1 MRIIM
6 RNNRIRQNS
15 GGACHRFIKGG
26 IKLKRFISVFFSCL
40 LLLTPLFAG
49 MSMVKAQGST
59 VSLDPALVL
68 ALVDANE
75 PLQVI
80 VTFEGNEA
88 PSTSQLDL
96 LKSLGI
102 KTGVTMKTLPIAGI
116 LATKVQIQ
124 ELASK
129 PGIKSLYL
137 NKKLEYYNYD
147 ATALTGVDKARTDA
161 AMQKANGGFP
171 LSGKG
176 VGVVVNDSGVDG
188 THKDIELG
196 KNLVQN
202 VMASTN
208 LNSLEPSL
216 LPVTYLENVANTDTN
231 SGHGTH
237 VAGTVGGTGAMS
249 SGKYEGV
256 APGADLIGYGSG
268 AALFVL
274 DGIGGFDYAIANQA
288 RYNIR
293 VITNSWGSSGDFDH
307 NDPINIASKAAYD
320 RGITVLFAAGNEG
333 PGENTHNPYAKAP
346 WVISIGAGEK
356 DGSLADFSSRGTKG
370 VGGTFEMD
378 GKEWTWEDRPTVV
391 APGVDIISTRVLAPV
406 SSLALTADAE
416 LIEPAYLP
424 FYTSMS
430 GTSMATPHAAGI
442 VALMLEANPAL
453 SPDEIKQ
460 VFQDTATNMPGY
472 ETWEVGAGYINA
484 YAALDAVMFGT
495 KYGSTVNAYQTFN
508 SNAQSTVE
516 RVPFQVEYNP
526 VALSSNQYSFEV
538 GSGLSQLTARV
549 DGAGLIGQTGN
560 PINLVLIAPDGTEYS
575 SGVSLL
581 FPLYYDRTVSVNSP
595 LAGEWKAEVRGL
607 KGNELNPIGV
617 GLPETVL
624 GTLSFSKVSG
634 FTGLNDIA
642 GHPAADTIKMAVN
655 ERLLDGYS
663 DGTFKPDQYLL
674 RKDLAKY
681 LVMGNGIRQAKGL
694 GSFKDIS
701 LAEAPFVHAVLAK
714 GASIRNHSQTENGVM
729 MLKSD
734 GSFGAN
740 DAVTRAELAY
750 SLVQAL
756 GLQQEAMGFS
766 GNVTVLYK
774 DVRVP
779 LKDATNIPSHL
790 KGYVQ
795 LALDLNILNATFSVK
810 QGPYDLQP
818 TLEAVFQPEK
828 KVTRGDY
835 AVAVTRYYQAWF
847 N

>member
-1 MRIIM
+1 
-6 RNNRIRQNS
+6 
-15 GGACHRFIKGG
+15 
-26 IKLKRFISVFFSCL
+26 LKRFWAVLFSCL

-49 MSMVKAQGST
+49 ISMVNAQSPLT
-59 VSLDPALVL
+59 S
-68 ALVDANE
+68 VDAELVAAFENSLE
-75 PLQVI
+75 PQQVI
-80 VTFEGNEA
+80 VTFDGSGA
-88 PSTSQLDL
+88 PNSDQLAV

-102 KTGVTMKTLPIAGI
+102 KTGVSMKTLPIAGVI
-116 LATKVQIQ
+116 ATRDQIQ
-124 ELASK
+124 ALASK
-129 PGIKSLYL
+129 PGIKSIYL

-147 ATALTGVDKARTDA
+147 ATALTGVDKARTDS

-188 THKDIELG
+188 THKDIEFG
-196 KNLVQN
+196 ENLVEN
-202 VMASTN
+202 VMGSTN
-208 LNSLEPSL
+208 LNALEPSL
-216 LPVTYLENVANTDTN
+216 LPVTYIEGVANTDTN

-249 SGKYEGV
+249 GGKYEGV

-293 VITNSWGSSGDFDH
+293 VITNSWGSSGGFDP
-307 NDPINIASKAAYD
+307 NDPINLASKAAYD

-356 DGSLADFSSRGTKG
+356 DGSLADFSSRGTKS

-378 GKEWTWEDRPTVV
+378 GKVWTWEDRPTVV

-406 SSLALTADAE
+406 SSLAIQADAE

-430 GTSMATPHAAGI
+430 GTSMATPHTAGI
-442 VALMLEANPAL
+442 VALLLEAKPEL
-453 SPDEIKQ
+453 SPDDIKQ

-484 YAALDAVMFGT
+484 YAAIDAVMFGT
-495 KYGSTVNAYQTFN
+495 KYGSTVNANQTFH
-508 SNAQSTVE
+508 SNAESTVDRMAFE
-516 RVPFQVEYNP
+516 VDYNP
-526 VALSSNQYSFEV
+526 VALSSSQYTFEV
-538 GSGLSQLTARV
+538 SSGLSQLTARV
-549 DGAGLIGQTGN
+549 DGAGLLGQTGN

-595 LAGEWKAEVRGL
+595 STGVWKAEIRGL
-607 KGNELNPIGV
+607 RGDPVNPVGV
-617 GLPETVL
+617 SLPETVL

-634 FTGLNDIA
+634 FSGLNDIA
-642 GHPAADTIKMAVN
+642 GHPAAEAIKMAVN
-655 ERLLDGYS
+655 ERLVDGYS
-663 DGTFKPDQYLL
+663 DGTFKPGQNLL

-681 LVMGNGIRQAKGL
+681 LVMGTGVRQAKTAATLSGVN
-694 GSFKDIS
+694 GADV
-701 LAEAPFVHAVLAK
+701 PFVQAVLAK
-714 GASIRNHSQTENGVM
+714 GATIRDHSQTDNGVM
-729 MLKSD
+729 LLKSD
-734 GSFGAN
+734 GTFGS
-740 DAVTRAELAY
+740 DSAVTRAELAY

-756 GLQQEAMGFS
+756 GLQAEAQAFS
-766 GNVTVLYK
+766 GDVTVQYL
-774 DVRVP
+774 DSRILV
-779 LKDATNIPSHL
+779 KDASIIPAHL

-795 LALDLNILNATFSVK
+795 LALNLNILNVTFSVK

-818 TLEAVFQPEK
+818 TVEAVFSPAK
-828 KVTRGDY
+828 NVTRGDF
-835 AVAVTRYYQAWF
+835 AVAVTRSYQAWF
-847 N
+847 Q

>member
-1 MRIIM
+1 MAI
-6 RNNRIRQNS
+6 
-15 GGACHRFIKGG
+15 
-26 IKLKRFISVFFSCL
+26 FFSTL

-49 MSMVKAQGST
+49 MSMVNAQSPTAT
-59 VSLDPALVL
+59 VDTELLVALEKTL
-68 ALVDANE
+68 A
-75 PLQVI
+75 PQQVI
-80 VTFEGNEA
+80 VTFDGNKA
-88 PSTSQLDL
+88 PTSSQLEL

-102 KTGVTMKTLPIAGI
+102 KTGVTMKTLPIAGV
-116 LATKVQIQ
+116 LATKGQVKA
-124 ELASK
+124 LAST

-147 ATALTGVDKARTDA
+147 ATALTGVDKARTDS
-161 AMQKANGGFP
+161 MLQKANGGFP

-188 THKDIELG
+188 THKDIEFG

-208 LNSLEPSL
+208 LNALEPSL
-216 LPVTYLENVANTDTN
+216 LPVTYLENVVNTDTN

-249 SGKYEGV
+249 GGKYEGV
-256 APGADLIGYGSG
+256 APGANLIGYGSG

-293 VITNSWGSSGDFDH
+293 VITNSWGSSGDFDP
-307 NDPINIASKAAYD
+307 NNPINVASKEAYD

-378 GKEWTWEDRPTVV
+378 GKVWTWEDRPTVV
-391 APGVDIISTRVLAPV
+391 APGVDIISTRVLGPV
-406 SSLALTADAE
+406 SSLAIQADAE

-442 VALMLEANPAL
+442 VALLLEAKPEL

-460 VFQDTATNMPGY
+460 VLQDTATNMPGY
-472 ETWEVGAGYINA
+472 ETWEVGTGYINA
-484 YAALDAVMFGT
+484 YAAIESVMFGT
-495 KYGSTVNAYQTFN
+495 KYGATVNANQTFH
-508 SNAQSTVE
+508 SNADSTVD
-516 RVPFQVEYNP
+516 RIPFQVVYNP
-526 VALSSNQYSFEV
+526 VTLSSNQYSFEV
-538 GSGLSQLTARV
+538 SSGLSQLTARV
-549 DGAGLIGQTGN
+549 DGAGLLGQTGN

-595 LAGEWKAEVRGL
+595 TAGVWKAEIRGL
-607 KGNELNPIGV
+607 KGNELNPV
-617 GLPETVL
+617 GLAFPETVN
-624 GTLSFSKVSG
+624 GVLSFSRVSG
-634 FTGLNDIA
+634 FSGLNDIA
-642 GHPAADTIKMAVN
+642 GHPAAEAIKMAVN
-655 ERLLDGYS
+655 ERLVDGYS
-663 DGTFKPDQYLL
+663 DGTFKPGQNLL
-674 RKDLAKY
+674 RKELAKY
-681 LVMGNGIRQAKGL
+681 LVMGTGVRQAKSATTLSGVN
-694 GSFKDIS
+694 GADV
-701 LAEAPFVHAVLAK
+701 PFVQAVLAK
-714 GASIRNHSQTENGVM
+714 GASIRNHTQTDNGVM
-729 MLKSD
+729 LLKSD
-734 GSFGAN
+734 GTFGS
-740 DAVTRAELAY
+740 DSVVTRAELAY

-756 GLQQEAMGFS
+756 GLQSQAQAFS
-766 GNVTVLYK
+766 GNVTVQYK
-774 DVRVP
+774 DSRILV
-779 LKDATNIPSHL
+779 KDASSIPAHL

-795 LALDLNILNATFSVK
+795 VALDLNILNATFSVK

-818 TLEAVFQPEK
+818 TVEAAFSPAK
-828 KVTRGDY
+828 NVTRGDF
-835 AVAVTRYYQAWF
+835 AVAVSRYYQAWF
-847 N
+847 Q

>member
-1 MRIIM
+1 MAI
-6 RNNRIRQNS
+6 
-15 GGACHRFIKGG
+15 
-26 IKLKRFISVFFSCL
+26 FFSTL

-49 MSMVKAQGST
+49 MSMVKAQSQT
-59 VSLDPALVL
+59 AT
-68 ALVDANE
+68 VDAE
-75 PLQVI
+75 LLVALEKTLVPQQVI
-80 VTFEGNEA
+80 VTFDGNKA
-88 PSTSQLDL
+88 PTSSQLEL

-102 KTGVTMKTLPIAGI
+102 KTGVTMKTLPIAGV
-116 LATKVQIQ
+116 LATKEQVKA
-124 ELASK
+124 LASS
-129 PGIKSLYL
+129 PGIKSVYL

-147 ATALTGVDKARTDA
+147 ATALTGVDKARTDSVF
-161 AMQKANGGFP
+161 QKANGGFP

-188 THKDIELG
+188 THKDIEFG

-208 LNSLEPSL
+208 LNALEPSL
-216 LPVTYLENVANTDTN
+216 LPVTYLENVVNTDTN

-249 SGKYEGV
+249 GGKYEGV

-293 VITNSWGSSGDFDH
+293 VITNSWGSSGDFDP
-307 NDPINIASKAAYD
+307 NNPINVASKEAYD

-356 DGSLADFSSRGTKG
+356 DGSLADFSSRGTRG

-378 GKEWTWEDRPTVV
+378 GKVWTWEDRPTVV
-391 APGVDIISTRVLAPV
+391 APGVDIISTRVLGPV
-406 SSLALTADAE
+406 SSLAIQADAE

-442 VALMLEANPAL
+442 VALLLEAKPEL

-460 VFQDTATNMPGY
+460 VLQDTATNMPGY
-472 ETWEVGAGYINA
+472 ETWEVGTGYINA
-484 YAALDAVMFGT
+484 YAAIESVMFGT
-495 KYGSTVNAYQTFN
+495 KYGSTVNANQTFY
-508 SNAQSTVE
+508 SNADSTVD
-516 RVPFQVEYNP
+516 RMPFQVVYNP
-526 VALSSNQYSFEV
+526 VTLSSNQYSFEV
-538 GSGLSQLTARV
+538 SSGLSQLTARV
-549 DGAGLIGQTGN
+549 DGAGLLGQTGN

-595 LAGEWKAEVRGL
+595 TAGVWKAEIRGL
-607 KGNELNPIGV
+607 KGNELNPV
-617 GLPETVL
+617 GLAFPETVN
-624 GTLSFSKVSG
+624 GVLSFSRVSG
-634 FTGLNDIA
+634 FSGLNDIA
-642 GHPAADTIKMAVN
+642 GHPAAEAIKMAVN
-655 ERLLDGYS
+655 ERLVDGYS
-663 DGTFKPDQYLL
+663 DGTFKPGQNLL
-674 RKDLAKY
+674 RKELAKY
-681 LVMGNGIRQAKGL
+681 LVMGTGVRQAKSATTLSGVN
-694 GSFKDIS
+694 GADV
-701 LAEAPFVHAVLAK
+701 PFVQAVLAK
-714 GASIRNHSQTENGVM
+714 GASIRNHTQTDNGVM
-729 MLKSD
+729 LLKSD
-734 GSFGAN
+734 GTFGSDN
-740 DAVTRAELAY
+740 VVTRAELAY

-756 GLQQEAMGFS
+756 GLQSQAQAFS
-766 GNVTVLYK
+766 GNVTVQYK
-774 DVRVP
+774 DSRILV
-779 LKDATNIPSHL
+779 KDASSIPAHL

-795 LALDLNILNATFSVK
+795 VALDLNILNATFSVK

-818 TLEAVFQPEK
+818 TVEAAFSPAK
-828 KVTRGDY
+828 NVTRGDF
-835 AVAVTRYYQAWF
+835 AVAVSRYYQAWF
-847 N
+847 Q

>member
-1 MRIIM
+1 MMAI
-6 RNNRIRQNS
+6 
-15 GGACHRFIKGG
+15 
-26 IKLKRFISVFFSCL
+26 FFSTL

-49 MSMVKAQGST
+49 MSMVKAQSQT
-59 VSLDPALVL
+59 
-68 ALVDANE
+68 ALVDDELLVALEKTLE
-75 PLQVI
+75 PQQVI
-80 VTFEGNEA
+80 VTFDGNEA
-88 PSTSQLDL
+88 PTSSQLER

-102 KTGVTMKTLPIAGI
+102 KTGVTLKTLPIAGV
-116 LATKVQIQ
+116 LATKEQVKA
-124 ELASK
+124 LAST
-129 PGIKSLYL
+129 PGIKSVYL

-147 ATALTGVDKARTDA
+147 ATALTGVDRARTDSVI
-161 AMQKANGGFP
+161 QKANGGFP
-171 LSGKG
+171 LTGKG

-188 THKDIELG
+188 THKDIEFG

-208 LNSLEPSL
+208 LNALEPSL

-249 SGKYEGV
+249 GGKYEGV
-256 APGADLIGYGSG
+256 APGAKLIGYGSG

-293 VITNSWGSSGDFDH
+293 VITNSWGSSGDFDP
-307 NDPINIASKAAYD
+307 NNPINLASKAAYD

-346 WVISIGAGEK
+346 WVISIGAGER

-378 GKEWTWEDRPTVV
+378 GKVWTWEDRPTVV

-406 SSLALTADAE
+406 SSLAIQADAE

-442 VALMLEANPAL
+442 VALLLEAKPEL
-453 SPDEIKQ
+453 SPDDIKQ

-472 ETWEVGAGYINA
+472 ETWEVGTGYINA
-484 YAALDAVMFGT
+484 YAAIEAVMFGT
-495 KYGSTVNAYQTFN
+495 KYGSTVNANQTFH
-508 SNAQSTVE
+508 SNAESTVD
-516 RVPFQVEYNP
+516 RVPFQVAYNP
-526 VALSSNQYSFEV
+526 VTLSSNQYSFDV
-538 GSGLSQLTARV
+538 SSGLSQLTARV
-549 DGAGLIGQTGN
+549 DGTGLLGQTGN
-560 PINLVLIAPDGTEYS
+560 SINLVLIAPDGTEYS

-595 LAGEWKAEVRGL
+595 TSGVWKAEIRGL

-617 GLPETVL
+617 AFPETVN
-624 GTLSFSKVSG
+624 GTLSFSKISG

-642 GHPAADTIKMAVN
+642 GHPAAEAIKMAVN
-655 ERLLDGYS
+655 ERLVDGYS
-663 DGTFKPDQYLL
+663 DGTFKPGENLL
-674 RKDLAKY
+674 RKDLARY
-681 LVMGNGIRQAKGL
+681 LVMGTGVRQAKGAATL
-694 GSFKDIS
+694 SGVNGADV
-701 LAEAPFVHAVLAK
+701 PFVQAVLAK
-714 GASIRNHSQTENGVM
+714 GAPIRNHSQTDNGVM
-729 MLKSD
+729 LLKSD
-734 GSFGAN
+734 GTFGSES
-740 DAVTRAELAY
+740 AVTRSELAY
-750 SLVQAL
+750 SLLQAL
-756 GLQQEAMGFS
+756 GLQKQASEFS
-766 GNVTVLYK
+766 GDVTVQYK
-774 DVRVP
+774 DSRILV
-779 LKDATNIPSHL
+779 KDAVNIPAHL

-795 LALDLNILNATFSVK
+795 LALDLNIMNATFSVK
-810 QGPYDLQP
+810 QGPYDLKP
-818 TLEAVFQPEK
+818 TVEAVFSPVK
-828 KVTRGDY
+828 NVTRGDF

-847 N
+847 Q